1 MALKAW
7 IKQEG
12 TEGRRRLFKAI
23 QAEFP
28 SFTQVSLTNY
38 IQGQRVPDYQVA
50 KIISEVTGIPI
61 IFLPFRFVYNP
72 ENELKKL

>member
-7 IKQEG
+7 IQRNG
-12 TEGRRRLFKAI
+12 TDGRRRIFKAI

-28 SFTQVSLTNY
+28 NFTQVSLTNY

-61 IFLPFRFVYNP
+61 ILLPFRLVHNP
-72 ENELKKL
+72 ERAKTK